1 MTAPTAT
8 DPVPATARTGSWRP
22 GALVVLVIAVLAGAL
37 VRGLLLESYHVPTAG
52 YAPVLEPG
60 DRVLVLKT
68 DHHVDAGETGLVD
81 EGGALHLES
90 STEAAATRADVV
102 GTVLWRF
109 WPLDRMGS
117 VGTIPAPGLP

>member
-1 MTAPTAT
+1 MTAPTTT

-22 GALVVLVIAVLAGAL
+22 GVLGVLVAAVLVGAL

-52 YAPVLEPG
+52 YAPTLEPG

-68 DHHVDAGETGLVD
+68 DHHVDAGELGLVETD
-81 EGGALHLES
+81 GALRLVP
-90 STEAAATRADVV
+90 STDLAGTGADVV

-117 VGTIPAPGLP
+117 VSTLPVAP